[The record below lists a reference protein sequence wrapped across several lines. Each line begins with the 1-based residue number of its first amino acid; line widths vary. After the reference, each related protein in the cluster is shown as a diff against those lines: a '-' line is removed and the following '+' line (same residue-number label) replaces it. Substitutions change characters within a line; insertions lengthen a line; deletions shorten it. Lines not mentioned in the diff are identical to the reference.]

1 MITKNIDGKLNSI
14 ILFWGKF
21 SSSKEMPVFEQ
32 FVRHAMNDIDKSVEY
47 FDNLFSKFNID
58 LDLRTREEYSELKT
72 NFLKINEHY
81 IHETQILNATNIAE
95 LNDSFQVVAGFILN
109 NINVK
114 ENPQVHKMNPP
125 PLFEIYL
132 NVSDSN
138 NGIILNMDTVNL
150 PSDNDINHTL
160 LPLGL
165 VIGSNSR
172 TQTLATADEKL
183 LTKIRT
189 LATDIDTFASTNR
202 CFNSMK
208 EFIVKVDEY
217 YSEYG
222 IISSPHLQ
230 LLNMVYSA
238 IENYKN

>member
-21 SSSKEMPVFEQ
+21 SISKEMPVFEQ

-47 FDNLFSKFNID
+47 FDNIFSKFNID

-72 NFLKINEHY
+72 NFLKVNEHY

-114 ENPQVHKMNPP
+114 ENPKVRKMNPP

-138 NGIILNMDTVNL
+138 NGIFINMDTVNL
-150 PSDNDINHTL
+150 PSDDDINHTL

-172 TQTLATADEKL
+172 TQTLATADENL
-183 LTKIRT
+183 LMKIRT
-189 LATDIDTFASTNR
+189 LSTDIDTFASTNR

-222 IISSPHLQ
+222 IISAPHLQ